1 MIDVKGNL
9 LENDCD
15 MIVQQLNCLC
25 VRPHGL
31 SEDIGKKYSYA
42 DVYNRRRS
50 VGTKNLAIP
59 EDRPEPGT
67 VVLSRPISYSIPSDN
82 KEKNRKE
89 NDNKENNPI
98 VAGIFGQYDFGKLRY
113 RSYRP
118 QYKTSETRELRE
130 FWFENGLN
138 ILRDWLIKNNH
149 GKNFK
154 IGFPYKIACG
164 LAGGNWD
171 KYRKMLERFSNS
183 IECQVFLYHLG

>member
-1 MIDVKGNL
+1 MIDVTGNL

-31 SEDIGKKYSYA
+31 SEDIAKKYPYA

-67 VVLSRPISYSIPSDN
+67 VVLSHSHKKD
-82 KEKNRKE
+82 
-89 NDNKENNPI
+89 DNNPI
-98 VAGIFGQYDFGKLRY
+98 VVGIFGQYDFGKLRY

-118 QYKTSETRELRE
+118 QYKITETRELRE

-138 ILRDWLIKNNH
+138 ILRDWLVKNNY

-171 KYRKMLERFSNS
+171 KYRKMLERFANS
-183 IECQVFLYHLG
+183 IECQVFVYHLG